1 MHQKV
6 ETDREINKARI
17 ATVFEQ
23 LSEKMKIDKCTLYE
37 MISEILEE
45 DGYVEFDYQY
55 ETLH

>member
-23 LSEKMKIDKCTLYE
+23 LSEKMKIDRSTLYE
-37 MISEILEE
+37 MISEILKE
-45 DGYVEFDYQY
+45 DGYIEFDHAF